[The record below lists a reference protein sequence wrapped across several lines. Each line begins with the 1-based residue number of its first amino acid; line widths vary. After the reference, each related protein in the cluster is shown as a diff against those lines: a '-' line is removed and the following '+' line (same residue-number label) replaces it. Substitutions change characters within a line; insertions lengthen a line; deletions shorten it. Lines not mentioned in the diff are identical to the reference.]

1 VAGAGLRDTRRRIRS
16 VEATKK
22 ITRAMELIA
31 ASRIPKAQAR
41 VNASKPY
48 TAKLIE
54 VIENVGGA
62 SGSTSHPLLER
73 RELRTVGIVVVS
85 SDRGLAG
92 AYATNVIR
100 LAERRL
106 VEHRRNGI
114 EVDLFV
120 VGKKAQSYF
129 RYRGWSIRGTY
140 LGVTDTPGY
149 GDARAIANA
158 IMDAYGS
165 ADIDAVEAFYT
176 RFQSALTQTPVAVEL
191 LPITP
196 AAAPRRRAGRRLFL
210 RALSGGHPRPITAP
224 LRGGD
229 RFQHAAGGVR
239 VGALGATSGDEGRN
253 RQCRGVDQAPDRPG
267 QPGPSGRNHHCHHR
281 DRRRRGSTQ
290 RVIHATMKE
299 RAHV

>member
-1 VAGAGLRDTRRRIRS
+1 MAGAGLRDTRRRIRS

-48 TAKLIE
+48 TTKLVE
-54 VIENVGGA
+54 VIETVGGA
-62 SGSTSHPLLER
+62 AGTTSHPLLER
-73 RELRTVGIVVVS
+73 RELRTVGIVVVA

-100 LAERRL
+100 LAERRML
-106 VEHRRNGI
+106 QHRRGGV

-129 RYRGWSIRGTY
+129 RYRGWSIKGAY

-158 IMDAYGS
+158 VMEAYGS
-165 ADIDAVEAFYT
+165 AEIDAVEAFYT
-176 RFQSALTQTPVAVEL
+176 RFESALTQTPLAAEL

-196 AAAPRRRAGRRLFL
+196 PESEPGTGPTAAYTFEPSPAVILDRLLPRYVEATVFNMLLEASASEHSARRRAMKAATDNAEELIKNL
-210 RALSGGHPRPITAP
+210 TVQANRARQAEITTAITEIVGGAE
-224 LRGGD
+224 
-229 RFQHAAGGVR
+229 
-239 VGALGATSGDEGRN
+239 ALAE
-253 RQCRGVDQAPDRPG
+253 
-267 QPGPSGRNHHCHHR
+267 
-281 DRRRRGSTQ
+281 
-290 RVIHATMKE
+290 
-299 RAHV
+299 